1 MTHKQGQELQGTYM
15 EDIPVKISEQYKPPP
30 RISLPITYAQR
41 LSLNKQIQ
49 DSVPDYSFV
58 LESNVKQQMNLLKVA
73 RKHALEK
80 YQQCVECVKEERK
93 LREEMK
99 QRDVELREQEVVNS
113 ELSNVSQLVTN
124 SLFITPNTSQ
134 KYTSSSEILVPTQ
147 VTSYSKILTPI
158 PLNTNNAN
166 KSTELKSPLDRS
178 PFNISDFEADTSSPF
193 DNMELK
199 SINDM
204 EELAQV
210 LKSEEPTYTTA
221 NVTQIYPVYPPV
233 HTSLSQSH
241 SNYTSYLTSNVQTT
255 IPGQSEMYNNIPTQ
269 ISSYD
274 QKIYTGTNGYYYVP
288 SENIPSSQD
297 LNLSYPYMNFKS
309 DIYKP
314 VAYLE
319 NSKSSFKSVPDIM
332 KALETEIDSVPN
344 DGVNSNYSTRQKSNK
359 IAERKN
365 STPILSKTKDDIE
378 DPYNFLPRDLQ
389 ELSKSVSSM
398 GFPLARVAR
407 VCKLVGDDK
416 KKVSHIRYIFYNG
429 YLFN

>member
-1 MTHKQGQELQGTYM
+1 MTHKQGQELQGTCM

-30 RISLPITYAQR
+30 RISLAMTYAQR

-49 DSVPDYSFV
+49 DSVPNYSFV
-58 LESNVKQQMNLLKVA
+58 LENNVKEQMNILKA
-73 RKHALEK
+73 SRKLALER

-113 ELSNVSQLVTN
+113 KLNNVSELVTN
-124 SLFITPNTSQ
+124 SLFITPSTSQ
-134 KYTSSSEILVPTQ
+134 NYTSSSEILVPTQ

-166 KSTELKSPLDRS
+166 KSTELKSPVDRS

-210 LKSEEPTYTTA
+210 LKSEEPTYTTT

-255 IPGQSEMYNNIPTQ
+255 IPGQSEMYNIPTR

-297 LNLSYPYMNFKS
+297 FNLSYPYMNFKS
-309 DIYKP
+309 DVYKP
-314 VAYLE
+314 VPYLE

-344 DGVNSNYSTRQKSNK
+344 DGINSNYSARQKSNK

-365 STPILSKTKDDIE
+365 STPILSKTKDEIE
-378 DPYNFLPRDLQ
+378 DPYNVLPRNLQ
-389 ELSKSVSSM
+389 ELSKSISSM

-407 VCKLVGDDK
+407 VCKLIGDDK
-416 KKVSHIRYIFYNG
+416 KKVSYSIKYVF
-429 YLFN
+429 